1 MVGGEGENGGGRNFF
16 QQESERGQFVT
27 RGMNGTAQVRLA
39 EAATVMAFWADHP
52 CFGRRE
58 VCLNLNL
65 DLRPLYTSVRYIEE
79 AIKAI

>member
-1 MVGGEGENGGGRNFF
+1 
-16 QQESERGQFVT
+16 
-27 RGMNGTAQVRLA
+27 MNGTAQVRLA